1 MTLDEAKEKYDQ
13 AMAKVDYYNSSIEE
27 LLDRYGSGVRP
38 SWVSTDVS
46 LDQMRRSEWQ
56 QQADYYSDLIEKM
69 EEE

>member
-46 LDQMRRSEWQ
+46 MDQMRRSEWQ